1 MTKTL
6 AIVNQKGGVGKT
18 TTAVNVAAC
27 LSKIGKKTL
36 IVDLDPQGN
45 AGSYLGINIA
55 SLKITALEVLN
66 KSAQLK
72 DGVIETGR
80 SNLFILPANIKL
92 GSFNQGTTQG
102 RTDVLKNV
110 LNSDF
115 ARTFDFIIIDCQP
128 SLSLLTINAMAASN
142 GLVIA
147 MQAEYLALDGLS
159 QLLLTLK
166 EVKQKMNVGLTI
178 LGIAITMYDRR
189 NNLCV
194 EVKNELVKNMPK
206 ELFKTVIPRVV
217 KLAES
222 PSHGKT
228 IFEYD
233 QNGLASHAYREL
245 TLEIVLR
252 LSGHLEE

>member
-18 TTAVNVAAC
+18 TTAVNVGAC
-27 LSKIGKKTL
+27 LAKIGKKTL
-36 IVDLDPQGN
+36 IIDFDPQGN
-45 AGSYLGINIA
+45 ASSYLGINIA
-55 SLKITALEVLN
+55 NLPRTALDVITKGAKLEE
-66 KSAQLK
+66 A
-72 DGVIETGR
+72 VIETGR
-80 SNLFILPANIKL
+80 DNLYILPSNIKL
-92 GSFNQGTTQG
+92 GAFNQNNVQG
-102 RTDVLKNV
+102 KPDVLKNI
-110 LNSDF
+110 LNTDY
-115 ARTFDFIIIDCQP
+115 AKTFDFIIIDCQP
-128 SLSLLTINAMAASN
+128 SLSLLTINAMVASD

-166 EVKQKMNVGLTI
+166 EVKQKMNVGLSI

-189 NNLCV
+189 NNLCI

-206 ELFKTVIPRVV
+206 ELFKTSIPRVV

-222 PSHGKT
+222 PSHSKT
-228 IFEYD
+228 IFEYEP
-233 QNGLASHAYREL
+233 NGLASHAYREL

-252 LSGHLEE
+252 LGGQ

>member
-1 MTKTL
+1 MTKIL

-27 LSKIGKKTL
+27 LANIGKKTL
-36 IVDLDPQGN
+36 IVDFDPQGN
-45 AGSYLGINIA
+45 ASSYLGINIA
-55 SLKITALEVLN
+55 NLEKTALNTLTGTASLEECVVSSGRDCLYVLP
-66 KSAQLK
+66 S
-72 DGVIETGR
+72 
-80 SNLFILPANIKL
+80 NIKL
-92 GSFNQGTTQG
+92 GAFNQGVSAG
-102 RTDVLKNV
+102 KTDLLKKS
-110 LNSDF
+110 LDSAF
-115 ARTFDFIIIDCQP
+115 AKSFDFIIIDCQP
-128 SLSLLTINAMAASN
+128 SLSLLTINAMCASS

-166 EVKQKMNVGLTI
+166 EVRQKMNMNLTI
-178 LGIAITMYDRR
+178 LGIAITMFDRR
-189 NNLCV
+189 NNLCL

-206 ELFKTVIPRVV
+206 ELFKTSIPRMV

-222 PSHGKT
+222 PSYAKT

-233 QNGLASHAYREL
+233 PNGMASHAYREL

-252 LSGHLEE
+252 LSNK

>member
-18 TTAVNVAAC
+18 TTAVNVGAC
-27 LSKIGKKTL
+27 LAKIGKKTL
-36 IVDLDPQGN
+36 IVDFDPQGN
-45 AGSYLGINIA
+45 ASSYLGINIA
-55 SLKITALEVLN
+55 NLPRTALDVIS
-66 KSAQLK
+66 KSAKLEEA
-72 DGVIETGR
+72 VISTGR
-80 SNLFILPANIKL
+80 DNLYILPSNIKL
-92 GSFNQGTTQG
+92 GAFNQNNVQG
-102 RTDVLKNV
+102 KPDVLKNI
-110 LNSDF
+110 LSTEF
-115 ARTFDFIIIDCQP
+115 AKTFDFIIIDCQP
-128 SLSLLTINAMAASN
+128 SLSLLTINAMVASD

-166 EVKQKMNVGLTI
+166 EVKQKMNVGLSI

-189 NNLCV
+189 NNLCI

-206 ELFKTVIPRVV
+206 ELFKTSIPRVV

-222 PSHGKT
+222 PSHSKT
-228 IFEYD
+228 IFEYEP
-233 QNGLASHAYREL
+233 NGLASHAYREL

-252 LSGHLEE
+252 LGGQ

>member
-18 TTAVNVAAC
+18 TTAVNVGAC
-27 LSKIGKKTL
+27 LAKIGKKTL
-36 IVDLDPQGN
+36 IIDFDPQGN
-45 AGSYLGINIA
+45 ASSYLGINIA
-55 SLKITALEVLN
+55 NLPKTALDVIT
-66 KSAQLK
+66 KSAKLEEA
-72 DGVIETGR
+72 VMETGR
-80 SNLFILPANIKL
+80 DNLYILPSNIKL
-92 GSFNQGTTQG
+92 GAFNQNNVQG
-102 RTDVLKNV
+102 KPDVLKNI
-110 LNSDF
+110 LSTDF
-115 ARTFDFIIIDCQP
+115 AKTFDFIIIDCQP
-128 SLSLLTINAMAASN
+128 SLSLLTINAMVASD

-166 EVKQKMNVGLTI
+166 EVKQKMNVGLSV

-189 NNLCV
+189 NNLCI

-206 ELFKTVIPRVV
+206 ELFKTSIPRVV

-222 PSHGKT
+222 PSHSKT
-228 IFEYD
+228 IFEYEP
-233 QNGLASHAYREL
+233 NGLASHAYREL

-252 LSGHLEE
+252 LGGQ

>member
-27 LSKIGKKTL
+27 LAKIGKKTL
-36 IVDLDPQGN
+36 IVDFDPQGN
-45 AGSYLGINIA
+45 ASSYLGINIA
-55 SLKITALEVLN
+55 NLPKTALDVITKASKLEE
-66 KSAQLK
+66 A
-72 DGVIETGR
+72 VIETGR
-80 SNLFILPANIKL
+80 DNLYILPSNIKL
-92 GSFNQGTTQG
+92 GAFNQNNVQG
-102 RTDVLKNV
+102 KPDVLKNI

-115 ARTFDFIIIDCQP
+115 AKTFDFIIIDCQP
-128 SLSLLTINAMAASN
+128 SLSLLTINAMCASD

-189 NNLCV
+189 NNLCI

-206 ELFKTVIPRVV
+206 ELFKTSIPRVV

-222 PSHGKT
+222 PSHSKT
-228 IFEYD
+228 IFEYEP
-233 QNGLASHAYREL
+233 NGLASHAYREL

-252 LSGHLEE
+252 LSGQ

>member
-18 TTAVNVAAC
+18 TTAVNVGAC
-27 LSKIGKKTL
+27 LAKIGKKTL
-36 IVDLDPQGN
+36 IVDFDPQGN
-45 AGSYLGINIA
+45 ASSYLGINIA
-55 SLKITALEVLN
+55 NLPKTALDVIS
-66 KSAQLK
+66 KSAKLEEA
-72 DGVIETGR
+72 VISTGR
-80 SNLFILPANIKL
+80 DNLYILPSNIKL
-92 GSFNQGTTQG
+92 GAFNQNNVQG
-102 RTDVLKNV
+102 KPDVLKNI
-110 LNSDF
+110 LSSEF
-115 ARTFDFIIIDCQP
+115 AKTFDFIIIDCQP
-128 SLSLLTINAMAASN
+128 SLSLLTINAMVASD

-166 EVKQKMNVGLTI
+166 EVKQKMNVGLSI

-189 NNLCV
+189 NNLCI

-206 ELFKTVIPRVV
+206 ELFKTSIPRVV

-222 PSHGKT
+222 PSHSKT
-228 IFEYD
+228 IFEYEP
-233 QNGLASHAYREL
+233 NGLASHAYREL

-252 LSGHLEE
+252 LSGQ

>member
-27 LSKIGKKTL
+27 LAKIGKKTL
-36 IVDLDPQGN
+36 IVDFDPQGN
-45 AGSYLGINIA
+45 ASSYLGINIA
-55 SLKITALEVLN
+55 NVPKTAL
-66 KSAQLK
+66 
-72 DGVIETGR
+72 DVITKGSRLEEAVIPTGR
-80 SNLFILPANIKL
+80 ENLFILPANIKL
-92 GSFNQGTTQG
+92 GSFNQNNVQG
-102 RTDVLKNV
+102 KPDVLKNI
-110 LNSDF
+110 LNSDY
-115 ARTFDFIIIDCQP
+115 AKSYDFIIIDCQP
-128 SLSLLTINAMAASN
+128 SLSLLTINAMCASD

-178 LGIAITMYDRR
+178 LGIAITMYDKR
-189 NNLCV
+189 NNLCI

-206 ELFKTVIPRVV
+206 ELFKTSIPRVV

-222 PSHGKT
+222 PSHSKT
-228 IFEYD
+228 IFEYEP
-233 QNGLASHAYREL
+233 NGLASHAYREL

-252 LSGHLEE
+252 LSGQ

>member
-18 TTAVNVAAC
+18 TTAVNVGAC
-27 LSKIGKKTL
+27 LAKIGKKTL
-36 IVDLDPQGN
+36 IVDFDPQGN
-45 AGSYLGINIA
+45 ASSYLGINIA
-55 SLKITALEVLN
+55 NLPKTALDVIS
-66 KSAQLK
+66 KSAKLEEA
-72 DGVIETGR
+72 VIPTGR
-80 SNLFILPANIKL
+80 DNLYILPSNIKL
-92 GSFNQGTTQG
+92 GAFNQNNVQG
-102 RTDVLKNV
+102 KPDVLKNI
-110 LNSDF
+110 LNSEF
-115 ARTFDFIIIDCQP
+115 AKTFDFIIIDCQP
-128 SLSLLTINAMAASN
+128 SLSLLTINAMVASD

-166 EVKQKMNVGLTI
+166 EVKQKMNVGLSI

-189 NNLCV
+189 NNLCI

-206 ELFKTVIPRVV
+206 ELFKTSIPRVV

-222 PSHGKT
+222 PSHSKT
-228 IFEYD
+228 IFEYEP
-233 QNGLASHAYREL
+233 NGLASHAYREL

-252 LSGHLEE
+252 LGGQ

>member
-27 LSKIGKKTL
+27 LAKIGKKTL
-36 IVDLDPQGN
+36 IVDFDPQGN
-45 AGSYLGINIA
+45 ASSYLGINIA
-55 SLKITALEVLN
+55 NIPKTALDVIT
-66 KSAQLK
+66 KSARLEEA
-72 DGVIETGR
+72 VIPTGR
-80 SNLFILPANIKL
+80 DNLFILPSNIKL
-92 GSFNQGTTQG
+92 GAFNQNNAQG
-102 RTDVLKNV
+102 KPDVLKNI

-115 ARTFDFIIIDCQP
+115 AKTFDFIIIDCQP
-128 SLSLLTINAMAASN
+128 SLSLLTINAMCASD

-189 NNLCV
+189 NNLCI

-206 ELFKTVIPRVV
+206 ELFKTSIPRVV

-222 PSHGKT
+222 PSHSKT
-228 IFEYD
+228 IFEYEP
-233 QNGLASHAYREL
+233 NGLASHAYREL

-252 LSGHLEE
+252 LGGQ

>member
-18 TTAVNVAAC
+18 TTAVNVGAC
-27 LSKIGKKTL
+27 LAKIGKKTL
-36 IVDLDPQGN
+36 IVDFDPQGN
-45 AGSYLGINIA
+45 ASSYLGINIA
-55 SLKITALEVLN
+55 NLPKTALDVIS
-66 KSAQLK
+66 KSAKLEEA
-72 DGVIETGR
+72 VISTGR
-80 SNLFILPANIKL
+80 DNLYILPSNIKL
-92 GSFNQGTTQG
+92 GAFNQNNVQG
-102 RTDVLKNV
+102 KPDVLKNI
-110 LNSDF
+110 LNSEF
-115 ARTFDFIIIDCQP
+115 AKTFDFIIIDCQP
-128 SLSLLTINAMAASN
+128 SLSLLTINAMVASD

-166 EVKQKMNVGLTI
+166 EVKQKMNVGLSI

-189 NNLCV
+189 NNLCI

-206 ELFKTVIPRVV
+206 ELFKTSIPRVV

-222 PSHGKT
+222 PSHSKT
-228 IFEYD
+228 IFEYEP
-233 QNGLASHAYREL
+233 NGLASHAYREL

-252 LSGHLEE
+252 LGGQ

>member
-27 LSKIGKKTL
+27 LAKIGKKTL
-36 IVDLDPQGN
+36 IIDFDPQGN
-45 AGSYLGINIA
+45 AGSYLGIPIA
-55 SLKITALEVLN
+55 NLKKTALEVITKTSRLED
-66 KSAQLK
+66 A
-72 DGVIETGR
+72 VIETGR
-80 SNLFILPANIKL
+80 ENLYILPSNIKL
-92 GSFNQGTTQG
+92 GAFNQGNAQG
-102 RTDVLKNV
+102 KPDVLKSV
-110 LNSDF
+110 LQSEF
-115 ARTFDFIIIDCQP
+115 AKSFDFVIIDCQP
-128 SLSLLTINAMAASN
+128 SLSLLTINAMCASD

-166 EVKQKMNVGLTI
+166 EVKQKMNVGLTV
-178 LGIAITMYDRR
+178 LGIAITMYDKR
-189 NNLCV
+189 NNLCI

-206 ELFKTVIPRVV
+206 ELFKTAIPRVV

-222 PSHGKT
+222 PSHSKT
-228 IFEYD
+228 IFEYEP
-233 QNGLASHAYREL
+233 NGLASHAYREL

-252 LSGHLEE
+252 LGSHT

>member
-27 LSKIGKKTL
+27 LAKIGKKTL
-36 IVDLDPQGN
+36 ILDFDPQGN
-45 AGSYLGINIA
+45 ASSYLGINIA
-55 SLKITALEVLN
+55 NLEKTSLEVLN
-66 KSAQLK
+66 KSSKLQDAVVQ
-72 DGVIETGR
+72 TGR
-80 SNLFILPANIKL
+80 ENLYVLPANIKL

-102 RTDVLKNV
+102 RTDVLKNI
-110 LNSDF
+110 LAESF
-115 ARTFDFIIIDCQP
+115 AKTFDFIIIDCQP

-178 LGIAITMYDRR
+178 LGIAITMYDKR

-206 ELFKTVIPRVV
+206 ELFKTAIPRVV

-233 QNGLASHAYREL
+233 PNGLASHAYREL

-252 LSGHLEE
+252 LSGESS

>member
-18 TTAVNVAAC
+18 TTAVNVGAC
-27 LSKIGKKTL
+27 LAKIGKKTL
-36 IVDLDPQGN
+36 IIDFDPQGN
-45 AGSYLGINIA
+45 ASSYLGINIA
-55 SLKITALEVLN
+55 NLPRTALDVIT
-66 KSAQLK
+66 KSAKLEEA
-72 DGVIETGR
+72 VIETGR
-80 SNLFILPANIKL
+80 DNLYILPSNIKL
-92 GSFNQGTTQG
+92 GAFNQNNVQG
-102 RTDVLKNV
+102 KPDVLKNI
-110 LNSDF
+110 LSTDY
-115 ARTFDFIIIDCQP
+115 AKTFDFIIIDCQP
-128 SLSLLTINAMAASN
+128 SLSLLTINAMVASD

-166 EVKQKMNVGLTI
+166 EVKQKMNVGLSI

-189 NNLCV
+189 NNLCI

-206 ELFKTVIPRVV
+206 ELFKTSIPRVV

-222 PSHGKT
+222 PSHSKT
-228 IFEYD
+228 IFEYEP
-233 QNGLASHAYREL
+233 NGLASHAYREL

-252 LSGHLEE
+252 LGGQ